1 MNKKDLI
8 IFKLEKLKD
17 KYKNNIEKKWN
28 MRAISLAINSIKLYE
43 GEIVSGEK
51 LKKEIKGIGQ
61 NISKRIDEIL
71 DTGDLKELNELNE
84 SNELEKSEE
93 SLSNILLITG
103 VGLVRAKKWL
113 TLGLTNIDL
122 IKDAINNK
130 KIISTHHINIGIK
143 YYEDLKHKI
152 PRKEIDEIYIYINN
166 IIKKIDEK
174 LIFEICGSYRR
185 KSLESGDIDILI
197 SHIDY
202 YENISNTNF
211 LEKIIKK
218 LKNENF
224 IIDSLTLKGDTKFMG
239 ICKLKNYV
247 IARRIDI
254 RMVNYKSYYTSLL
267 YFTGNKNFNIY
278 IRNKALQKNYSLNEY
293 GLTDL
298 NNNSVIFLKNEKEIF
313 DILKIPYQEPYE
325 RIN

>member
-8 IFKLEKLKD
+8 LLKLEKLKD
-17 KYKNNIEKKWN
+17 NYKNNNDKKWN

-51 LKKEIKGIGQ
+51 LKMEIKGIGT

-71 DTGDLKELNELNE
+71 ETGDLKELNESKKLD
-84 SNELEKSEE
+84 ELDE

-113 TLGLTNIDL
+113 ILGLTNIDL

-130 KIISTHHINIGIK
+130 KIVSTHHINIGIK
-143 YYEDLKHKI
+143 YYEDLQKKI
-152 PRKEIDEIYIYINN
+152 PRNEIDEIFIYINN

-211 LEKIIKK
+211 LDKIIKK

-239 ICKLKNYV
+239 ICKLKNNT

-254 RMVNYKSYYTSLL
+254 RLVNYKSYYTSLL

-298 NNNSVIFLKNEKEIF
+298 NDNTVKFLKSEKEIF
-313 DILKIPYQEPYE
+313 DILKIPYQEPCE